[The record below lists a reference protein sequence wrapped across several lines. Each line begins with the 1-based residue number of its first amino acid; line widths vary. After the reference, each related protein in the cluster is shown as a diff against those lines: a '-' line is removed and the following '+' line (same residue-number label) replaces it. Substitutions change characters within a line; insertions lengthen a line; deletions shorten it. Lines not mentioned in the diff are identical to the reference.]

1 MASSGTVK
9 LAVLV
14 QRRILRRIKMKTK
27 EALQL
32 ALIPSVMMLCII
44 YGISWFPSIVIGVG
58 ASFLPNV
65 PSVFMEGYRAG
76 KKEWD
81 DPKYKK

>member
-1 MASSGTVK
+1 
-9 LAVLV
+9 
-14 QRRILRRIKMKTK
+14 MKITD
-27 EALQL
+27 ALQL

-44 YGISWFPSIVIGVG
+44 YGLNWFPSLIIGFG
-58 ASFLPNV
+58 ASFLPIV
-65 PSVFMEGYRAG
+65 PGVLLDVYRAG